1 MRLPVGRI
9 SGGALNALVSATR
22 ALPLRAAFA
31 MAVRSELGI
40 DAARK
45 RGREVRGVL
54 PFGLQPRRARAD
66 HARESEELGVPGHGN
81 WPRGVRD
88 LTEAYREGRVTPD
101 RVIERSL
108 AAARAIDARQAGPFC
123 DYAVERATK
132 EARASADRWARGTPL
147 GALDGV
153 PIAVKEE
160 IDVEGFATRLG
171 TSFLGHERATRDA
184 LLVHRLRYAG
194 AIVIAQTPMTEYGL
208 SPLGVNPHRRMP
220 RNTHDSGRL
229 AGGSSTGS
237 AVAVSLGLVPLA
249 LGTDGGGSI
258 RVPAAYNGIFGL
270 KPTYG
275 RIAVT
280 GHGMLGGTSVV
291 HFGPLGASSHELALA
306 LDLAAGPDAG
316 DPASLVQPPIAA
328 GEFTSALGRGVR
340 GLRLGVVEADF
351 RDANDDIARPGRE
364 ALRALERDGAVLVPI
379 ELPLARHAAAIG
391 YLTIAVE
398 ALAALREV
406 QGRFERSLAPDLQ
419 LFLRGVEGFAAD
431 DYVDAQRLR
440 EAMRNEVAQ
449 ALESVDVII
458 TPTTRTVAPRV
469 TEAEARSG
477 FIDTAALDS
486 ACRYVFVGNLLGLPA
501 GTAPVGR
508 SDAGLPAGLQVMG
521 DAWDEACVL
530 QVLAAL
536 ERASV
541 AQAIRPPGAVDL
553 LA

>member
-54 PFGLQPRRARAD
+54 PFGLEPRRARAD
-66 HARESEELGVPGHGN
+66 HARASEELGVPGHGN

-406 QGRFERSLAPDLQ
+406 QARFERSLAPDLQ